1 MKHGRTMVTIIAAG
15 LMLALLV
22 WQGSSLAAGGVGN
35 IGGGLGGGGNTGET
49 QDPSVQ
55 QPGGAQPAEPP
66 DDPTEDGDTE
76 GHETENPTKPDHA
89 SGSIAD
95 VTLAGEPLA
104 EVGSNNAAIN
114 DDGTA
119 SGDVV
124 VLALLGEEV
133 IGGHSE
139 CPAVDC
145 EGGTASGGVAPGL
158 LCEETAGGVC
168 VGLLFAE
175 TTSSVTNEESSATA
189 DQALAFACVGG
200 TQEAPEENCD
210 GFVGAGVSENHSSIT
225 QDNTNGNTTSDQATD
240 VADVCVGPTGEDPL
254 TGTCSGI
261 GASALH
267 SESHSEA
274 NSETGPG
281 TTERS
286 SYLLALELAGE
297 QAITISDPIAIEV
310 PPGCPAGGSLLCVY
324 LNQGESFVYTGGGA
338 SRQEALH
345 IAVLAGA
352 IDGADLVGGHVS
364 DAETLAE
371 NTGPACPPGATRADC
386 VPLCPSGVE
395 VMPDG
400 TCPVQQPPGLPV
412 TGMDTAIPLAVALT
426 LMLMG
431 AWLVAWDRRR
441 EMAIA

>member
-1 MKHGRTMVTIIAAG
+1 MKHGRTMVTIISAG
-15 LMLALLV
+15 LMLAMLV
-22 WQGSSLAAGGVGN
+22 WQGAATAADGVGEIG
-35 IGGGLGGGGNTGET
+35 IGGGTGGGSSSGEAYT
-49 QDPSVQ
+49 PSVQ
-55 QPGGAQPAEPP
+55 QPAEPP
-66 DDPTEDGDTE
+66 DDPTDDSDNE

-95 VTLAGEPLA
+95 LDLAGEGLIV
-104 EVGSNNAAIN
+104 VGQNNAQIN

-124 VLALLGEEV
+124 VLALLGEEI
-133 IGGHSE
+133 IGAHSE

-145 EGGTASGGVAPGL
+145 EGGTASSGVAPGL

-175 TTSSVTNEESSATA
+175 TTSAVGNDESSATA

-210 GFVGAGVSENHSSIT
+210 GLVGAGVSENHSSVT
-225 QDNTNGNTTSDQATD
+225 QDNTNGNTTADQATD

-254 TGTCSGI
+254 TGTCSGV

-286 SYLLALELAGE
+286 SYLLALELAGSP
-297 QAITISDPIAIEV
+297 AIEISDPTEIAL
-310 PPGCPAGGSLLCVY
+310 PPGCPAGASLLCIY

-345 IAVLAGA
+345 IAVLAGVVG
-352 IDGADLVGGHVS
+352 GADLVGGHLA

-386 VPLCPSGVE
+386 VPQCPPGQQLG
-395 VMPDG
+395 PDG
-400 TCPVQQPPGLPV
+400 TCQPIPKPPGGLPV
-412 TGMDTAIPLAVALT
+412 TGLDTVIPLAIALN

-431 AWLVAWDRRR
+431 AWLVAWDRKR